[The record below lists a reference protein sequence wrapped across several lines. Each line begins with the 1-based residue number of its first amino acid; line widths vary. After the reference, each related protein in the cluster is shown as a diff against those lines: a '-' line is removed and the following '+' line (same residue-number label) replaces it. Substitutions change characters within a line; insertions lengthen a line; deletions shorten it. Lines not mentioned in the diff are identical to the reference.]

1 MATTATA
8 ATRNSSSKTQQASK
22 GKAKAKQAKAKQVKS
37 PVPSPANMQWHGEQC
52 RPTAERDG
60 NRVGVTTGLV
70 LTHYVNELLAANY
83 EAGLGDT
90 DLNAILRQEYPN
102 RAVIQSIAA
111 YRSYFNAGLH
121 GHGWEEKLQGDERA
135 IRYGK

>member
-1 MATTATA
+1 MATTAT
-8 ATRNSSSKTQQASK
+8 RNSSSSKTQQAK
-22 GKAKAKQAKAKQVKS
+22 GKQAKGKPKAKQVKS
-37 PVPSPANMQWHGEQC
+37 PVPSPAHMQWHGEQC
-52 RPTAERDG
+52 NPKADRDG

-83 EAGLGDT
+83 EAELTDT
-90 DLNAILRQEYPN
+90 ALNAILRQEYPN

-121 GHGWEEKLQGDERA
+121 GFGHGVKLEGEERLPRW
-135 IRYGK
+135 GK